1 MSRQGALKETGHA
14 AARERAV
21 VSQKGAGGAEQST
34 APVVLRSDKGAIVNL
49 QLNRPRELNCLSEE
63 VLAALQR
70 EFSSIARDDHVKC
83 VVISGAGRAFCA
95 GHDLKEMQPKSSV
108 DYYRGLFAM
117 CSNIMRGINDARVP
131 VIAKVHGDA
140 TAAGCQLVAACDIAI
155 ASTTAR
161 FAAAGINLGSFC
173 ATPAVAITRKIPANR
188 AFEMLFTGRLLDA
201 ATAAEWG
208 LINRAVSPDELDQT
222 VDEIAA
228 TIASKS
234 GEALRFGKS
243 QFYRQREMNLSE
255 AYEFASE
262 GISNSLASAEAREGI
277 DAFLCKRQAVWKT

>member
-1 MSRQGALKETGHA
+1 MSRQGGLKEAEH
-14 AARERAV
+14 AARERALGY
-21 VSQKGAGGAEQST
+21 QKDSIGSERRA

-49 QLNRPRELNCLSEE
+49 QLNRPDELNCLSEA
-63 VLAALQR
+63 VLVALGH
-70 EFSSIARDDHVKC
+70 EFSAIAKDDRIKC

-95 GHDLKEMQPKSSV
+95 GHDLKEMQSRSSV

-117 CSNIMRGINDARVP
+117 CSDMMRGINGARVP

-140 TAAGCQLVAACDIAI
+140 TAAGCQLVAACDMAI

-188 AFEMLFTGRLLDA
+188 AFEMLFAGRLLDA

-208 LINRAVSPDELDQT
+208 LVNRAVPPDELDQT
-222 VDEIAA
+222 VDELAA
-228 TIASKS
+228 IIASKS

-243 QFYRQREMNLSE
+243 QFYKQREMNLAE

-262 GISNSLASAEAREGI
+262 GISNSLASAEAQEGI
-277 DAFLCKRQAVWKT
+277 DAFLSKRKAVWKT